1 MMFEKIYAAIR
12 MSYLYQINCELT
24 PEQSKLLLDFI
35 DNVVIVT
42 DSGERIGVT
51 GVIGKDVQKD
61 GSQ

>member
-1 MMFEKIYAAIR
+1 MVFEKIYAAIR

-51 GVIGKDVQKD
+51 GVIATDAQKD
-61 GSQ
+61 GE